1 MDTIEMV
8 NFGRLLRDYRR
19 SRGLT
24 QENIAS
30 LARLSVRTVRGLEG
44 GTVRRPYSATVQDLV
59 VALKLDHKERA
70 TFELAARGELVTPT
84 RDSITDPMRAIPTQ
98 PTELIGRDE
107 EVASLTSLMQR
118 PSKRLVTLTGP
129 GGVGKTRLAIRV
141 AEHALAHFTNGVVF
155 IDLSAIQCASL
166 VGSSIAT
173 RFGLDLRGQRSPQ
186 QVLADYLCEKHLLLV
201 LDNYEQVIAS
211 APVLGDLLAS
221 CQDLKMV
228 VTSRE
233 LLRLQ
238 GEHEF
243 PVCPLKLPPSG
254 DDIEPAATARYAAI
268 QLFVERA
275 QAVRPDFTL
284 TADNM
289 RAVAAICGRVD
300 GLPLAIELAAKRVK
314 LLPPQALLARLD
326 ERLPLLSGGAVDSPS
341 RLQTMCN
348 AIGWSYDLLDDFQK
362 SLFRW
367 LSVFVGGCTVEAAEA
382 ICATSDVR
390 SIDVLE
396 GLAALVDKS
405 LVRQVEHVD
414 STGRLILLETIR
426 EYGRT
431 LLAVGD
437 EHTAVADRHADY
449 YAELAEE
456 ANSWLEGAEQRIWL
470 DRLEREHDNLRAALR
485 WFEGHGSLDRAVH
498 LAGALYK
505 FWMHRGHVA
514 EGRDNLERLLA
525 LTVDMDLDARRTR
538 ALNGAG
544 ALAGVAGAHT
554 QTRKH
559 LEGALMGYQTL
570 GDTRG
575 VATVLNNLGALTT
588 DQGTY
593 GQAREFFERSI
604 ALARAV
610 NYSALLATTLGN
622 LGELS
627 QRQCLYERSGKELE
641 EGIAISQSLDD
652 AHGVGLQLCN
662 LGRVSIEL
670 GEYERAADELKR
682 SLAISRMYSYEGL
695 TIQALADL
703 GRLASIANDDDTAI
717 GLCEQAV
724 AAGRLFGGA
733 KLLGEALLVL
743 AAVLH
748 KQGSIDRSRHVYHD
762 ALNVAES
769 IGSAVGVPDCIDG
782 LGIVAV
788 GNDAARAVRL
798 WGAAA
803 SLRTSLEAPRAASGE
818 ADYNA
823 CLAMARRDMEDSC
836 FSTAWDEGAAMTIEQ
851 VVEYARECGGRDDNP
866 SLVAAIGTR

>member
-1 MDTIEMV
+1 MV

-44 GTVRRPYSATVQDLV
+44 GTSRRPYSATVQDLV
-59 VALKLDHKERA
+59 MALKLDHKERA

-84 RDSITDPMRAIPTQ
+84 RDGITDPMRAIPTQ

-141 AEHALAHFTNGVVF
+141 AEHALAHFTDGVIF

-211 APVLGDLLAS
+211 APLLGDLLTF
-221 CQDLKMV
+221 CPDLKMV

-254 DDIEPAATARYAAI
+254 DDIEHAATARYAAI

-341 RLQTMCN
+341 RLQTMRN

-362 SLFRW
+362 SLFRR

-382 ICATSDVR
+382 ICAMPDVR

-405 LVRQVEHVD
+405 LVRQVEHID
-414 STGRLILLETIR
+414 GTGRLMLLETIR

-437 EHTAVADRHADY
+437 EQTVVADRHADY

-456 ANSWLEGAEQRIWL
+456 ASRRLDGAEQRTWL

-485 WFEGHGSLDRAVH
+485 WFEGHGSLGRAVR
-498 LAGALYK
+498 LAGASYK

-525 LTVDMDLDARRTR
+525 LTVDMDEDAWRLR

-559 LEGALMGYQTL
+559 LEDALIGYQAL
-570 GDTRG
+570 GDTAG

-588 DQGTY
+588 DQGPY

-604 ALARAV
+604 ALARAA
-610 NYSALLATTLGN
+610 NYSTLLAATLGN
-622 LGELS
+622 LGEVS
-627 QRQCLYERSGKELE
+627 CRQGLYERARKELE
-641 EGIAISQSLDD
+641 EGIALSQSLDD
-652 AHGVGLQLCN
+652 AHGVCIQLNN
-662 LGRVSIEL
+662 LGRVSVEL
-670 GEYERAADELKR
+670 GEYERAADELER
-682 SLAISRMYSYEGL
+682 AMAMGRMYRYKGL
-695 TIQALADL
+695 TIQPLADL
-703 GRLASIANDDDTAI
+703 GHLASIANDDATAI
-717 GLCEQAV
+717 DLCEQAV

-743 AAVLH
+743 AAALH
-748 KQGSIDRSRHVYHD
+748 KQGSIARARHVYHD
-762 ALNVAES
+762 ALNVTES
-769 IGSAVGVPDCIDG
+769 IGSSVGIPDCIDG

-788 GNDAARAVRL
+788 GSDAVRAVRL

-803 SLRTSLEAPRAASGE
+803 SLRASLEAPRAASGE

-823 CLAMARRDMEDSC
+823 CLAMARREMGDSC
-836 FSTAWDEGAAMTIEQ
+836 FNTAWDEGVAMTIEQ
-851 VVEYARECGGRDDNP
+851 VVEYAREHRERDDSS
-866 SLVAAIGTR
+866 SLVAAIGTI